1 VNASP
6 SAPAASTKPSAL
18 PLDRS
23 NLMAAIREAG
33 GAGKLKS
40 SARVKH
46 TQAVKEQQ
54 QQQSGTSKSSVST
67 SHQAP
72 AGDLMAD
79 LFNKLSMRRKV
90 HFSFSNVCYFKI

>member
-1 VNASP
+1 
-6 SAPAASTKPSAL
+6 
-18 PLDRS
+18 
-23 NLMAAIREAG
+23 MAAIREAG

-54 QQQSGTSKSSVST
+54 QQQSGSSKSSVST

-90 HFSFSNVCYFKI
+90 IHLFQVFVI

>member
-1 VNASP
+1 
-6 SAPAASTKPSAL
+6 
-18 PLDRS
+18 
-23 NLMAAIREAG
+23 MAAIRDAG
-33 GAGKLKS
+33 GASKLSK

-54 QQQSGTSKSSVST
+54 KKVPTGPA
-67 SHQAP
+67 AP

-90 HFSFSNVCYFKI
+90 I

>member
-1 VNASP
+1 VKASP
-6 SAPAASTKPSAL
+6 NVPAPSTKPSAA

-33 GAGKLKS
+33 GLNKLKS

-54 QQQSGTSKSSVST
+54 QSGSSKSSAST

-90 HFSFSNVCYFKI
+90 IYLFRVFHYV